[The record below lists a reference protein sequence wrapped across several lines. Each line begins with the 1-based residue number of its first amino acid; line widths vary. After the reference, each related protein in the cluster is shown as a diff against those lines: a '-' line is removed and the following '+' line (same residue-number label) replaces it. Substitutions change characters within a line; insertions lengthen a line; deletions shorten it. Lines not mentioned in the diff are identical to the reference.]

1 MGAPIVH
8 FEINVKDGKRAQ
20 EFYRNLFNWNIRA
33 DNPMNYGLVNTGSK
47 RGIQGGIGQLDENG
61 SPYVAFYIEVDDP
74 QAYLDKVTSMGGRTI
89 MPVTE
94 IPSMVTF
101 AQFADPEGNII
112 GLVKSATPAPRPRK
126 ATARKKT
133 AKKRTRSRR

>member
-20 EFYRNLFNWNIRA
+20 EFYRGLFDWGINA

-47 RGIQGGIGQLDENG
+47 KGIQGGIGQLDATG
-61 SPYVAFYIEVDDP
+61 SPYTTFYIEVDDP
-74 QAYLDKVTSMGGRTI
+74 QKYLDRASAMGGRTV

-94 IPSMVTF
+94 IPNMVIY
-101 AQFADPEGNII
+101 AQFADPDGNII
-112 GLVKSATPAPRPRK
+112 GLIKSTAPPPKPRK
-126 ATARKKT
+126 APAKRKAARGRK
-133 AKKRTRSRR
+133 RSRR